1 MTNETRREQMRGK
14 WNNIKRRQSEQK
26 GGMVSYE
33 RTNLF
38 VVDKRQGW
46 LVIVREVR
54 EVTGYYYDYYE

>member
-1 MTNETRREQMRGK
+1 MRGK